1 MKTVY
6 IAGLRQLGEAA
17 AKAAFE
23 GTTKLA
29 IGVKNGAYDID
40 EITQIH
46 PQVKIVKRFPE
57 VVNGNY
63 VEEVNSPE
71 SHILQP
77 AILKWEDTPA

>member
-29 IGVKNGAYDID
+29 IGVKGGSYDID
-40 EITQIH
+40 EIAMIH

-63 VEEVNSPE
+63 VEEVNHPE
-71 SHILQP
+71 IHILQP